1 MGFPEKCRRLARK
14 FTSTISPQR
23 GYRNGNLHLGENRT
37 IEPLLSGVRRWTALE
52 ELREDMAILL
62 ARRV

>member
-1 MGFPEKCRRLARK
+1 VPPSGPEIHFDDKPV
-14 FTSTISPQR
+14 SQR